1 MRIKNKNNFYTNNK
15 KMEEIVIY
23 QILTSHFIY
32 KESISY
38 ISEFHNIDISLIE
51 KLINSTSYD
60 PNDKNIFIKYN

>member
-1 MRIKNKNNFYTNNK
+1 MRIKTKNNFYTNDK

-32 KESISY
+32 KEPLSY

-51 KLINSTSYD
+51 KMINSVSYD